1 MTLQDRQMQLL
12 SSPTS
17 PYARKVRICLIEL
30 GLGDRVSVTDANPM
44 GEDGVVAAA
53 NPLGKIP
60 ALVRPGESAIFDST
74 VICEYLDAI
83 AGGGRLFPTI
93 PSSRFDALV
102 RHALA
107 QGVMDAA
114 FSLVMEARREEA
126 ARSAYWMSRWADAIR
141 RGLLEM
147 SKREEADPTPVDI
160 GWIAQAAAV
169 GYVEFRLP
177 HLADPE
183 GSGALRKWWL
193 AAQVRPSVAATRPPG

>member
-1 MTLQDRQMQLL
+1 MQLL

-17 PYARKVRICLIEL
+17 PFARKVRISLIEL

-60 ALVRPGESAIFDST
+60 ALLRPGERAIFDST

-83 AGGGRLFPTI
+83 AGGGRLFPT
-93 PSSRFDALV
+93 PLSLRVDALV

-107 QGVMDAA
+107 QGVMEAA
-114 FSLVMEARREEA
+114 FSLVMETRREEA
-126 ARSAYWMSRWADAIR
+126 ARSAYWMSRWAEAIR

-147 SKREEADPTPVDI
+147 SKREGLDPSPLDI

-177 HLADPE
+177 HLANPE
-183 GSGALRKWWL
+183 GSGALSDWWL
-193 AAQVRPSVAATRPPG
+193 AAQARPSVAATRPPG